1 MKFKK
6 QRIISI
12 IAVVTMAIVLS
23 FVFVACNKTDGKVP
37 GDKDLIEPPKK
48 ELSASEIY
56 SQVNPSVAFVLIEN
70 LSGYSSGSGFFIDNN
85 GTLVTNYHVIEDGL
99 SGAIQMNDGKTAT
112 IDKVLGFDKKLD
124 IAILATSATNTKPVT
139 ISTTP
144 VQVGDTV
151 YAIGYPEAFKL
162 GFSSS
167 TFTTG
172 IVSMNRSID
181 GYSYIQS
188 TVNITHGNSGG
199 TLINKSGEVIGITTA
214 GITYSNI
221 DYMNLSIPI
230 QRIDTVSRNVNVPL
244 DVVTKRNYPV
254 YATFYSDG
262 IKYTSQS
269 VRYEGYAY
277 EPTAP
282 TKTGYSFAGWYTDS
296 SFKTKYNFNTKLTS
310 NVSIYAKWNINTYN
324 INYNL
329 NSGTWNG
336 SSPSKTYT
344 INDCEKTLPTPV
356 RTGYIFEGWKNAS
369 GDYISK
375 LPTSSYL
382 DDLSL
387 TASWVE
393 GTEGLMFSTY
403 NANYASVT
411 GYNGNADNV
420 VIPKTYRGIPVKEI
434 EDHAFRYQT
443 SLKSVTIPDSV
454 TSIGNRAFEDCTGL
468 TSVTIGN
475 SVTSIGDTA
484 FSGCT
489 GLTSITIGGGVTSIG
504 SSAFSGCTG
513 LTSITIPNSVTN
525 IGKAAFGGCTGLT
538 SVTIGNSVTSIG
550 SYTFSG
556 CAGLT
561 SITIPDSVTSIGNNA
576 FYGCTGLTNV
586 TIGTGVTSIGF
597 SAFRGCSSLES
608 ITIPFVGAKAG
619 VTSNGTY
626 QYPFGYIFG
635 TSSYTGSVATKQY
648 YYGYSTSSTTYDTYY
663 IPSSL
668 KSVTVTGGNILYGAF
683 YNCTGLTSVT
693 IPDSLT
699 SIGPET
705 FRGCSGLT
713 SITIPDSVTSIG
725 DTAFS
730 GCTGLTSI
738 TIGGGVTSI
747 GDSVFSGC
755 TGLTSITIPNSV
767 TNIGESAFSGCSSLE
782 SITVPFVGAK
792 AGVTSSDTYRYPFGY
807 IFGTSS
813 YTGGVA
819 TNQYYYGSS
828 TSGTTETTYYIPSS
842 LKSVTVTGGN
852 ILYGAFYNCKGLT
865 SITIPDSVTN
875 IGSSAFRDCTGLTSI
890 TIPDSVTSIGS
901 NVFEDCT
908 GLTSVTIGNSVTSI
922 GYSSFY
928 GCTGLTRVIIGDSVT
943 SIGDWAFY
951 KCSGL
956 TSVTIPDSVT
966 SIGSDAFES
975 CNNLQDIYITDI
987 ATWCNIS
994 GLSNLMK
1001 YGASNK
1007 KLYINNEP
1015 ATSITIPDGVTA
1027 ISSYAFRGC
1036 SGLTSITIPNSV
1048 TSIGNYAFYGCSG
1061 LTSVTIGDGVT
1072 SIGNRAFEDCTR
1084 LTSVTIGGSV
1094 TSFGDWA
1101 FYNCSSLTSITIPDS
1116 VTSIGW
1122 AAFSGCSGLTSI
1134 TFNGTI
1140 AQWNAISKG
1149 TFWKAS
1155 VPATEVVCTD
1165 GKVSI

>member
-139 ISTTP
+139 ISKIP

-181 GYSYIQS
+181 GYTYIQS
-188 TVNITHGNSGG
+188 TVDITHGNSGG
-199 TLINKSGEVIGITTA
+199 ALINKSGEVIGITTA

-262 IKYTSQS
+262 TKYTSQS
-269 VRYEGYAY
+269 VRYEGCAY
-277 EPTAP
+277 EPAAP
-282 TKTGYSFAGWYTDS
+282 TKTGYSFAGWYADS
-296 SFKTKYNFNTKLTS
+296 SFNTKFNFNTKLTS
-310 NVSIYAKWNINTYN
+310 DVSIYAKWNINTYN

-344 INDCEKTLPTPV
+344 INDCEKTLPSPV

-434 EDHAFRYQT
+434 KGYAFRYQT
-443 SLKSVTIPDSV
+443 RLKSITLPDSV
-454 TSIGNRAFEDCTGL
+454 TSIGY
-468 TSVTIGN
+468 
-475 SVTSIGDTA
+475 
-484 FSGCT
+484 
-489 GLTSITIGGGVTSIG
+489 
-504 SSAFSGCTG
+504 SAFSGCTG
-513 LTSITIPNSVTN
+513 LTSITIPNRVTSIGGGAFSGCTGFTSITIPDSVTS
-525 IGKAAFGGCTGLT
+525 IGPAAFGGCSSLKSITIPFVGAEAGVTSSNKYQYPFGYIFGTLSYTGGAATEQYYYGSSTSSTTSNTYYIPSSLKSVTVTGGNILRGAFYNCAGLTSITIPDSVTSVGESAFADFTGLT

-550 SYTFSG
+550 SFAFYN

-561 SITIPDSVTSIGNNA
+561 SITIPDSVTSIGE
-576 FYGCTGLTNV
+576 
-586 TIGTGVTSIGF
+586 
-597 SAFRGCSSLES
+597 SAFSGCSSLES

-619 VTSNGTY
+619 VTSSDTY
-626 QYPFGYIFG
+626 RYPFGYIFG
-635 TSSYTGSVATKQY
+635 TPSYTGGVATNQY
-648 YYGYSTSSTTYDTYY
+648 YYGSSTSGTTETKYY

-683 YNCTGLTSVT
+683 YNCTGLTS
-693 IPDSLT
+693 
-699 SIGPET
+699 
-705 FRGCSGLT
+705 
-713 SITIPDSVTSIG
+713 
-725 DTAFS
+725 
-730 GCTGLTSI
+730 
-738 TIGGGVTSI
+738 
-747 GDSVFSGC
+747 
-755 TGLTSITIPNSV
+755 ITIPNSV
-767 TNIGESAFSGCSSLE
+767 TS
-782 SITVPFVGAK
+782 
-792 AGVTSSDTYRYPFGY
+792 
-807 IFGTSS
+807 
-813 YTGGVA
+813 
-819 TNQYYYGSS
+819 
-828 TSGTTETTYYIPSS
+828 
-842 LKSVTVTGGN
+842 
-852 ILYGAFYNCKGLT
+852 
-865 SITIPDSVTN
+865 

-890 TIPDSVTSIGS
+890 TIPNSVKSIDEYAFYNCTGLTSITIGNGVTSIGS
-901 NVFEDCT
+901 YAFSVCT
-908 GLTSVTIGNSVTSI
+908 
-922 GYSSFY
+922 
-928 GCTGLTRVIIGDSVT
+928 
-943 SIGDWAFY
+943 
-951 KCSGL
+951 GL

-966 SIGSDAFES
+966 SIRWGAFSGCSGLTSITIPDSLTSIDPDAFES

-1007 KLYINNEP
+1007 NLYINNEP

-1027 ISSYAFRGC
+1027 ISFYAFRGC

-1048 TSIGNYAFYGCSG
+1048 KSIGGGAFEGCTG

-1072 SIGNRAFEDCTR
+1072 SIGNRAFENCTR

-1140 AQWNAISKG
+1140 VQWNDISKG
-1149 TFWKAS
+1149 INWKLN
-1155 VPATEVVCTD
+1155 VPSACNVVCTD
-1165 GKVSI
+1165 GEIPISEA